1 MQLEVTLKRSKRNC
15 PGSLLRVSCVATD
28 GDGVGDGDADGQA
41 QVVML
46 PVSLDHDRVERV
58 GGQEDERRERVYY
71 SLKVSPAEQDR
82 TGQDT
87 IEYGRGQFCRQ
98 HSTQHNNPHA
108 CNERCF
114 YLLLLV

>member
-28 GDGVGDGDADGQA
+28 GDGVGDGDADGRA

-82 TGQDT
+82 TGQDR
-87 IEYGRGQFCRQ
+87 IR
-98 HSTQHNNPHA
+98 
-108 CNERCF
+108 
-114 YLLLLV
+114 

>member
-28 GDGVGDGDADGQA
+28 GDAVGDGDADGRA

-82 TGQDT
+82 TGYDRIRT
-87 IEYGRGQFCRQ
+87 GAILSSAQ
-98 HSTQHNNPHA
+98 HTAQ
-108 CNERCF
+108 
-114 YLLLLV
+114 